1 MSVLDLATIVEARG
15 EAIGRRLSGQIVV
28 MTLPNDTRFGLLV
41 DDLGE
46 IVEVLATRLA
56 PLPPMMTRQETFADT
71 VIAYDGS
78 DDSSLLVVLSAERL
92 YGNLAMPTGHL
103 IASGANGKRAG
114 SGTMPVAKSA

>member
-1 MSVLDLATIVEARG
+1 
-15 EAIGRRLSGQIVV
+15 
-28 MTLPNDTRFGLLV
+28 LV

-78 DDSSLLVVLSAERL
+78 DDSGLLVVLNAERL
-92 YGNLAMPTGHL
+92 YGNLAMPAGHV
-103 IASGANGKRAG
+103 ISSAVNGKRAG
-114 SGTMPVAKSA
+114 SGTIPIAKSA